1 MSDHIQTEVDRQSK
15 RFLFLYALAVAGGA
29 IAYVPFLT
37 IVLPAHVSAFA
48 GSNGLT
54 VLAYIAFAGA
64 IAASV
69 GNILFGWVSDI
80 TRSRRPWI
88 GAGLLL
94 ASALLL
100 TVREIRD
107 PMLLIATII
116 CWQFCLNMMLGPLSA
131 WAGDCVPD
139 SQKGLLGGL
148 MAFAPAMGAF
158 AGVLVTW
165 EAWVAVEHRLA
176 VVAGLTI
183 LCVAPVLLFGKPHH
197 LPSTAVAAV
206 SDQPVA
212 VVRGMVSRMWLARL
226 LVQIAEAS
234 LFAFLLLWF
243 RSIEPAFP
251 ENRAAGI
258 FTMVLGA
265 AVLFALWLGHWSD
278 RHGKPIQPLVLC
290 AGIAAIGLMIM
301 ALADNLVP
309 AILGYIVFG
318 LSSSIFLALHSS
330 QTLRVLPDPQR
341 RGRDLG
347 IFNLTNTVPSLI
359 MPWLTL
365 ALVPLY
371 GFGALFVVLALLATG
386 AALLLARMPDR

>member
-1 MSDHIQTEVDRQSK
+1 MSDHIPTEVDRQSK

-37 IVLPAHVSAFA
+37 ILLPAHVTAFA
-48 GSNGLT
+48 GNNSLT
-54 VLAYIAFAGA
+54 ILAYVAFVGA
-64 IAASV
+64 ISASV
-69 GNILFGWVSDI
+69 SNILFGWLSDI
-80 TRSRRPWI
+80 SRTRRPWVFV
-88 GAGLLL
+88 GLILS
-94 ASALLL
+94 SALLL
-100 TVREIRD
+100 TVGEIRD
-107 PMLLIATII
+107 PMPLIATII

-158 AGVLVTW
+158 AGVLVTL

-183 LCVAPVLLFGKPHH
+183 LCVAPVLLFGIPRH
-197 LPSTAVAAV
+197 LLSTAETAASHRSV
-206 SDQPVA
+206 T
-212 VVRGMVSRMWLARL
+212 VVRKMVSRMWLARL
-226 LVQIAEAS
+226 FVQIAEAS

-243 RSIEPAFP
+243 RSIEPGFP
-251 ENRAAGI
+251 ENRAASI
-258 FTMVLGA
+258 FTTVLGV
-265 AVLFALWLGHWSD
+265 AVFFALWFGHWSD
-278 RHGKPIQPLVLC
+278 RHEKPIQPLVLC
-290 AGIAAIGLMIM
+290 AVIAAIGLMIM
-301 ALADNLVP
+301 ASADNIVP
-309 AILGYIVFG
+309 AILGYAIFG

-371 GFGALFVVLALLATG
+371 GFGALFVVLALLAAG
-386 AALLLARMPDR
+386 ASLLLARMPVR